1 MEQHSP
7 ESTSPE
13 PQVLANNL
21 VKLAEQSQKLI
32 ADFVSNQS
40 NAAGKPVGSNVV
52 DDLKPIAN
60 AFLDFA
66 AQAIKN
72 PEYLIDAQR
81 NLWSSYIE
89 LWRHTGKRL
98 LGEKTPPVVEAARSD
113 KRFKAP
119 SWNESLIFDFIK
131 QSYLLTSN
139 WLMTTVKQVEGVD
152 ADTARQVEFYTRVF
166 ADAISPSNFVLSNP
180 EVLKATIDSNGENL
194 LDGLKNL
201 LADLERGKGK
211 LAISMTDMDAFEVG
225 RNIAVT
231 PGKVVFQNE
240 LMQLLQYA
248 PTTKTVYKRPLLIF
262 PPWINKFYIL
272 DLTAEKS
279 FIRWAVGEGFTVFVV
294 SWVNPDS
301 KLAAKTF
308 DSYLFEGVYAAL
320 DAVEAATGEREVN
333 AIGYCIGGTLLS
345 CALAHMAAKRDTRI
359 KSATFF
365 AAQVDFSE
373 AGELKVFID
382 DEQINALEKKMDAAG
397 GLLESSDMANTF
409 NMLRSNDLIWSFVI
423 NNYLLGKPPAPFDL
437 LYWNADQTNM
447 PKQMHLFYLRECYLN
462 NTLSKGEMVLGGER
476 LDLGK
481 IKIPVYLQSSRDDHI
496 APYHSVY
503 KGVRLYGGE
512 ARFIVAGSGHI
523 AGVINPPAAN
533 KYQYWTNTGQPLDAE
548 SWLAGATE
556 HPGSWWPDWHK
567 WVSAKSGKKVAT
579 RQPGSG
585 KLPVIE
591 DAPGS
596 YVKVKNP

>member
-1 MEQHSP
+1 MEQHPP
-7 ESTSPE
+7 ESTGPE
-13 PQVLANNL
+13 PQVLASNL

-32 ADFVSNQS
+32 TDFISNQT
-40 NAAGKPVGSNVV
+40 NAAGKPASSNAI
-52 DDLKPIAN
+52 DDLRPIAN

-98 LGEKTPPVVEAARSD
+98 LGEKAPPVVEAARGD

-131 QSYLLTSN
+131 QSYLLTAN
-139 WLMTTVKQVEGVD
+139 WLMTTVKHVEGVD
-152 ADTARQVEFYTRVF
+152 ADTARQVEFYTKVF
-166 ADAISPSNFVLSNP
+166 ADAIAPSNFVLSNP
-180 EVLKATIDSNGENL
+180 EILKATIDSNGENL

-211 LAISMTDMDAFEVG
+211 LAISMTDMNAFEVG

-231 PGKVVFQNE
+231 PGKVVYQND
-240 LMQLLQYA
+240 LIQLLQYN
-248 PTTKTVYKRPLLIF
+248 PTTETVYKRPLLIF

-279 FIRWAVGEGFTVFVV
+279 FIRWAVGQGFTVFVV
-294 SWVNPDS
+294 SWVNPDAR
-301 KLAAKTF
+301 LASKTF
-308 DSYLFEGVYAAL
+308 ESYMFEGVYAAV

-345 CALAHMAAKRDTRI
+345 CALAHMAAKGDDRI

-373 AGELKVFID
+373 AGELKVFTGE
-382 DEQINALEKKMDAAG
+382 EQIKALEQKMEAAG
-397 GLLESSDMANTF
+397 GFLEASNMATTF

-423 NNYLLGKPPAPFDL
+423 NNYLMGKQPAPFDL

-447 PKQMHLFYLRECYLN
+447 PQQMHVFYLRECYQKN
-462 NTLSKGEMVLGGER
+462 RLSQGQMELGGER
-476 LDLGK
+476 LYLGK
-481 IKIPVYLQSSRDDHI
+481 IKIPIYLQSSVDDHI
-496 APYHSVY
+496 APYRSVY
-503 KGVRLYGGE
+503 KGTHLYGGDVN
-512 ARFIVAGSGHI
+512 FIIAGSGHI
-523 AGVINPPAAN
+523 AGVINPPSAN
-533 KYQYWTNTGQPLDAE
+533 KYHYWTNTGKPGDAE
-548 SWLAGATE
+548 KWLDTATE
-556 HPGSWWPDWHK
+556 HPGSWWPDWQK
-567 WVSAKSGKKVAT
+567 WIAAKSGKKVPA
-579 RQPGSG
+579 RIPGSG

-596 YVKVKNP
+596 YVRIKGQ

>member
-1 MEQHSP
+1 MDHNKSEQAGPSQ
-7 ESTSPE
+7 EA
-13 PQVLANNL
+13 LARNL
-21 VKLAEQSQKLI
+21 AQLTARGQKMI
-32 ADFVSNQS
+32 ADFVNGQQGA
-40 NAAGKPVGSNVV
+40 NAPKPEGGGL
-52 DDLKPIAN
+52 DGLRPIAN
-60 AFLDFA
+60 AFLELT
-66 AQAIKN
+66 AQALKN
-72 PEYLIDAQR
+72 PNFLLEAQR
-81 NLWSSYIE
+81 NLWSSYFE
-89 LWRHTGKRL
+89 LWRHAGMRL
-98 LGEKTPPVVEAARSD
+98 LGEKPPPVTEPARGD
-113 KRFKAP
+113 KRFRAP
-119 SWNESLIFDFIK
+119 VWSESLLFDFIK
-131 QSYLLTSN
+131 QSYLLTAN
-139 WLMTTVKQVEGVD
+139 WLLSTVKQVEGVD
-152 ADTARQVEFYTRVF
+152 PQTSAKVEFYTRQF
-166 ADAISPSNFVLSNP
+166 ADAIAPSNFVLSNP
-180 EVLKATIDSNGENL
+180 EILRATIESNGENL
-194 LDGLKNL
+194 LRGLEHL
-201 LADLERGKGK
+201 LADLQRGKGK
-211 LAISMTDMDAFEVG
+211 LSVSMTDMDAFEVG